1 MFVTSFIKKGNCFI
15 SLWILS
21 ASFQTIFVEETYEAS
36 MLILAVANYLV
47 NSFEITQNFEF

>member
-1 MFVTSFIKKGNCFI
+1 MLVTSFIKKGNGFI

-21 ASFQTIFVEETYEAS
+21 ASFQTIFVEEAYEAS